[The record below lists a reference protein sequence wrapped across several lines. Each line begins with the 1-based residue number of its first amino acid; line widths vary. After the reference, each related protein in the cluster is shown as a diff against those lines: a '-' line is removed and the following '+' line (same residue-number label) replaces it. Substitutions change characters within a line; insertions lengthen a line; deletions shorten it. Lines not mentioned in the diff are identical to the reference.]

1 MFYSTGRACLAAQA
15 ACPDSLYHSN
25 SQEPDVDP
33 KYEPQQAHPTRQS
46 QREKGGNETE
56 WQHGGQGETQR
67 LPIAPT
73 LPWRG
78 WENQHLPR
86 WMLFLL
92 TICCVVGTPFLSIS
106 LATYL
111 EVSYGKDYIITYQP
125 LTVCK
130 QAVCLKSGHEP
141 RYSSIK
147 RASRFANTINLRKS
161 HCMLQL
167 SRTYIYSY

>member
-15 ACPDSLYHSN
+15 ACPDSLHHSN

-92 TICCVVGTPFLSIS
+92 AMCCVVGTPFLSIS

-125 LTVCK
+125 ITVCK
-130 QAVCLKSGHEP
+130 QAVCLKSGTGGEVKTSSQAACCMTRLKAEVRVCSGASP
-141 RYSSIK
+141 R
-147 RASRFANTINLRKS
+147 RKLTS
-161 HCMLQL
+161 
-167 SRTYIYSY
+167 